1 MGSARPALH
10 PLHPLGGAI
19 PGEEEEEEEEE
30 LEAAGWDPAA
40 SESAESAARAWRL
53 LKTVMP
59 AAHEA
64 AWLAV
69 PMKRPKAMIE
79 RRRDGCWGGIAMPAS
94 APQLWMR
101 GRGGDQGLCLST
113 LG

>member
-1 MGSARPALH
+1 MGSAWPA
-10 PLHPLGGAI
+10 LHPLGGAI
-19 PGEEEEEEEEE
+19 PEEEEEEEE

-69 PMKRPKAMIE
+69 PRKRPKAM
-79 RRRDGCWGGIAMPAS
+79 S
-94 APQLWMR
+94 
-101 GRGGDQGLCLST
+101 
-113 LG
+113 